1 MLQGGR
7 VVVGSEDDDT
17 RALVEE
23 AGLEP
28 IINDAPNLGLSRS
41 LQLGLAA
48 LESRRAGEPHV
59 GAALV
64 FLADQPLVRVEVVK
78 AVISAWRAG
87 TGAIVRPRYEAR
99 PDVPGHPV
107 LLDRSIW
114 PLVHRLEGDHG
125 FAGLA
130 DSTSIPAITLT
141 VAGDN
146 PDVDTQADLH
156 AIEESSR

>member
-1 MLQGGR
+1 
-7 VVVGSEDDDT
+7 
-17 RALVEE
+17 
-23 AGLEP
+23 
-28 IINDAPNLGLSRS
+28 

-48 LESRRAGEPHV
+48 LESRRPGERYT

-64 FLADQPLVRVEVVK
+64 FLADQPRVRGEIVE
-78 AVISAWRAG
+78 AVISAWRSG

-114 PLVHRLEGDHG
+114 PLLHRLKGDHG
-125 FAGLA
+125 LAGLPELA
-130 DSTSIPAITLT
+130 SVPTITLA

-146 PDVDTQADLH
+146 PDVDTPADLN